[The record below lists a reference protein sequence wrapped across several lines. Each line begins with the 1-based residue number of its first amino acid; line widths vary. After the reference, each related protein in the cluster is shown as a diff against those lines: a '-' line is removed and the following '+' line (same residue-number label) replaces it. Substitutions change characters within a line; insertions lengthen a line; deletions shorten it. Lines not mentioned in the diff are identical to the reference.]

1 MNDNNNLY
9 RRMVMDAMKVKQD
22 YSEKVNVT
30 SL

>member
-1 MNDNNNLY
+1 MNDNNNPY